1 MKAIIITRG
10 TCGVKYTCAN
20 GSTRYTTKTAAD
32 GAFEID
38 DAQAE
43 RFVSLGVAKYA
54 TATEGT
60 AQDPETTPET
70 TADDEEGEQLTGHL
84 DADQLGAMTYN
95 ELKKLAA
102 DMGVKPEGTRKDDYI
117 AAICAADVE
126 VGDEDELPELNA
138 ADPE

>member
-1 MKAIIITRG
+1 MKAIIITCG
-10 TCGVKYTCAN
+10 TCGVKYTDAN
-20 GSTRYTTKTAAD
+20 GCARYTTKTAAD

-54 TATEGT
+54 TATEGK
-60 AQDPETTPET
+60 AQETY
-70 TADDEEGEQLTGHL
+70 ADDEEGEQLTGHL
-84 DADQLGAMTYN
+84 DADQLGAMSYN
-95 ELKKLAA
+95 DLKKLAA

-117 AAICAADVE
+117 AAICAAEVE
-126 VGDEDELPELNA
+126 VGDDDELPELNA

>member
-20 GSTRYTTKTAAD
+20 GCARYTTKTAAD

-54 TATEGT
+54 TATEAAQEPEAIHGT
-60 AQDPETTPET
+60 PS
-70 TADDEEGEQLTGHL
+70 DDEEGEQLTGHL
-84 DADQLGAMTYN
+84 DADQLGAMSYN
-95 ELKKLAA
+95 DLKKLAA
-102 DMGVKPEGTRKDDYI
+102 DMGVKPEGNKKDDYI
-117 AAICAADVE
+117 AAICAADVYA
-126 VGDEDELPELNA
+126 DDADELPDLNA

>member
-10 TCGVKYTCAN
+10 TCGVKYTGAN
-20 GSTRYTTKTAAD
+20 GCARYTTKTAAD

-54 TATEGT
+54 TATEAAQEPEAIPGT
-60 AQDPETTPET
+60 PS
-70 TADDEEGEQLTGHL
+70 DDEEGEQLTGHL
-84 DADQLGAMTYN
+84 DADQLGAMSYN
-95 ELKKLAA
+95 DLKKLAA
-102 DMGVKPEGTRKDDYI
+102 DMGVKPEGNKKDDYI
-117 AAICAADVE
+117 AAICAADVDAD
-126 VGDEDELPELNA
+126 DEDELPDLNA

>member
-10 TCGVKYTCAN
+10 TCGVKYTDAN
-20 GSTRYTTKTAAD
+20 GCARYTTKTAAD

-54 TATEGT
+54 TATEEK
-60 AQDPETTPET
+60 APETY
-70 TADDEEGEQLTGHL
+70 ADDEEGEQLTGHI
-84 DADQLGAMTYN
+84 DADQLGAMSYN
-95 ELKKLAA
+95 DLKKLAA
-102 DMGVKPEGTRKDDYI
+102 DMGVKPEGNKKDDYI
-117 AAICAADVE
+117 AAICAADVYAD
-126 VGDEDELPELNA
+126 DEDELPDLNA

>member
-1 MKAIIITRG
+1 MKAIIITCG
-10 TCGVKYTCAN
+10 TCGVKYTDAN
-20 GSTRYTTKTAAD
+20 GCARYTTKTAAD

-54 TATEGT
+54 TATEE
-60 AQDPETTPET
+60 AVQEPETIPGTNEDT
-70 TADDEEGEQLTGHL
+70 EEGEQLVGHI
-84 DADQLGAMTYN
+84 DADQLGAMSYN

-102 DMGVKPEGTRKDDYI
+102 DMGVKPEGNKKDDYI
-117 AAICAADVE
+117 AAICAADVYAD
-126 VGDEDELPELNA
+126 DEDELPDLNA

>member
-10 TCGVKYTCAN
+10 TCGVKYTDAN
-20 GSTRYTTKTAAD
+20 GCARYTTKTAAD

-43 RFVSLGVAKYA
+43 RFVSLGVASYVGVKA
-54 TATEGT
+54 PA
-60 AQDPETTPET
+60 PETIPGT
-70 TADDEEGEQLTGHL
+70 TEDAEEGEQLVGNI
-84 DADQLGAMTYN
+84 DADQLGAMSYN

-102 DMGVKPEGTRKDDYI
+102 DMGVKPEGSKKDDYI
-117 AAICAADVE
+117 AAICAAEVE
-126 VGDEDELPELNA
+126 VDDEDEDELPDLNA